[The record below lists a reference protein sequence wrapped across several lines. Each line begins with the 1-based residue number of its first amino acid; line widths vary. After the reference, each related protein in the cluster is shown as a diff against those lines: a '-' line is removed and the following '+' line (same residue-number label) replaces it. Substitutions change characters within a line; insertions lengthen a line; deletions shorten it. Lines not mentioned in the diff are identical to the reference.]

1 MITSKGLKKLILH
14 PRTFIRD
21 YRNKGTIKRS
31 IKKSINV
38 AHANLLLPITVILH
52 TGEGKPSESHLALWV
67 PYFIK
72 ADINFLILVRHR
84 VAFDMAVE
92 SYPNTNIAYARG
104 EGDVK
109 KIIEKLNFLKACF
122 YPSNTG
128 NNIHLLAFSHIE
140 HIFIGH
146 GDSDKSASAHKF
158 FRVYDQ
164 NWVAGDAHKDRFSN
178 EGFDFRGLEFVK
190 VGRPNLLEVL
200 KKSQTDWRERYGN
213 SIRLLYLPTWE
224 GVYEEQNYSSL
235 PILKDIIV
243 EVSTKF
249 DMAISIKLHPS
260 TGNRE
265 IGFKNIEKDLVKL
278 INTRKI
284 NGELVAKEQTVNDLL
299 SQNNLFIC
307 DISAVVSEA
316 LSANAPIFVYIPKDK
331 EIKISQS
338 NMPYEYYAYIFSSV
352 NELLDKIEQ
361 VLDGDDYLSQNRK
374 KAMEYIL
381 GRDETLDNRFI
392 KNLKQIDE
400 VK

>member
-1 MITSKGLKKLILH
+1 MITSKGLKKLIFH
-14 PRTFIRD
+14 PITFIRE
-21 YRNKGTIKRS
+21 YRNKGRWRG
-31 IKKSINV
+31 SINV
-38 AHANLLLPITVILH
+38 THDNLLLPITVILH
-52 TGEGKPSESHLALWV
+52 TGEDKPSESHLALWV

-72 ADINFLILVRHR
+72 ANINFLILVRHR

-104 EGDVK
+104 EEDVK
-109 KIIEKLNFLKACF
+109 KIIEKLNFLKSCF

-164 NWVAGDAHKDRFSN
+164 NWVAGDAHKDRFGN
-178 EGFDFRGLEFVK
+178 EGFDFRGLEFVR

-200 KKSQTDWRERYGN
+200 KKSQTDWRERYDN
-213 SIRLLYLPTWE
+213 AIRLLYLPTWE
-224 GVYEEQNYSSL
+224 GVSLSVQNYSSL
-235 PILKDIIV
+235 PILKNII
-243 EVSTKF
+243 EKINIKF
-249 DMAISIKLHPS
+249 DMFISIKLHPN

-265 IGFKNIEKDLVKL
+265 IGFKKLEKDLIKL
-278 INTRKI
+278 IDSRKI
-284 NGELVAKEQTVNDLL
+284 DGEVVAKEQTVNELL

-316 LSANAPIFVYIPKDK
+316 LSANGPIFVYIPKDK

-352 NELLDKIEQ
+352 DELLDKIKQ
-361 VLDGDDYLSQNRK
+361 VLDGDDYLAQNRK